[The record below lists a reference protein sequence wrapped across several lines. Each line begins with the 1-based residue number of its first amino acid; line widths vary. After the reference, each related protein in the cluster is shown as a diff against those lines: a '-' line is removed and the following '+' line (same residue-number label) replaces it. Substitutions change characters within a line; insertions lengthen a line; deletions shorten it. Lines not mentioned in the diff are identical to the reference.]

1 MISNIVFSL
10 VIVAEVTQPST
21 GVGYELGRAVAM
33 NKRILCLY
41 RPQENKRKFTI
52 FFTEKYIHNSHSTYV
67 HTALVSKGTKVLDQF
82 LGGSTI
88 LIYKPEISN

>member
-52 FFTEKYIHNSHSTYV
+52 CFLQKNT
-67 HTALVSKGTKVLDQF
+67 HTQLSYYTL
-82 LGGSTI
+82 
-88 LIYKPEISN
+88 Y

>member
-41 RPQENKRKFTI
+41 RPQENKRKLQKNTYTTQLLF
-52 FFTEKYIHNSHSTYV
+52 YIRTYC
-67 HTALVSKGTKVLDQF
+67 
-82 LGGSTI
+82 
-88 LIYKPEISN
+88 ISRDVTMGKI